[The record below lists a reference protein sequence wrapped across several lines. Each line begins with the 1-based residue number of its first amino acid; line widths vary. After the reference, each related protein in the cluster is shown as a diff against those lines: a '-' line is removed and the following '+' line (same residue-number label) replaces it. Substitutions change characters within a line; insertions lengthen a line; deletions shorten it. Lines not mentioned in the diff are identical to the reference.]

1 MKNFNEIIKGNCL
14 KKNNR
19 LCIGLDLDNN
29 KLSNNSIE
37 YMEKFIYD
45 IIEST
50 IDHCPIY
57 KINFAFYEK
66 HGSKGYK
73 ILEKIPEVINI
84 ELKQN
89 GIVKVALDEQ
99 FVPQVKKYFEQWASE
114 KLNGAGRADDS
125 NVDTSMHNTDNGG
138 G

>member
-1 MKNFNEIIKGNCL
+1 MKNFNKIIKETCL
-14 KKNNR
+14 NKNNR

-29 KLSNNSIE
+29 KLSDNSIS

-45 IIEST
+45 IIEAT

-73 ILEKIPEVINI
+73 ILEK
-84 ELKQN
+84 
-89 GIVKVALDEQ
+89 
-99 FVPQVKKYFEQWASE
+99 
-114 KLNGAGRADDS
+114 R
-125 NVDTSMHNTDNGG
+125 
-138 G
+138 